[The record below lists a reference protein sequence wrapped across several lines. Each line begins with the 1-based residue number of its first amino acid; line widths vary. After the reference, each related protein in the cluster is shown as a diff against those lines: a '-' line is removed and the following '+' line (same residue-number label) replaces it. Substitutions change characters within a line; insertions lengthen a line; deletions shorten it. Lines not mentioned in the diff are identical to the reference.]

1 MPIKHQTSEPT
12 VFDRTY
18 LIERP
23 ESVPLVSSVYPT
35 TDTAIPRFR
44 QSGCRKIRL
53 PDQLFDL
60 CRIDTDTR
68 PHGRG
73 NGDGLNICTFAYSR
87 F

>member
-1 MPIKHQTSEPT
+1 MPIIHQTSEPT

-35 TDTAIPRFR
+35 TDTSIPRFR

-53 PDQLFDL
+53 PAQLFDL

-73 NGDGLNICTFAYSR
+73 NGDGFNICTFA
-87 F
+87 